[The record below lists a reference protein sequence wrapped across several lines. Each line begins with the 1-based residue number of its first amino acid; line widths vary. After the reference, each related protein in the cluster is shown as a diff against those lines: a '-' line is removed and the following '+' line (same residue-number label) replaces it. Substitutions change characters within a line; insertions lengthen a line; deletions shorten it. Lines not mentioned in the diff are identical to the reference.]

1 MWLWHHTLVP
11 ESFARKSFCQPY
23 ISLFLRFFK
32 SYFVLCLLA
41 DAVSLLKIQCSVNYT
56 LFCGFI
62 NVKLIRLC
70 NSLKSAVVYWV
81 LSL

>member
-1 MWLWHHTLVP
+1 MLVP
-11 ESFARKSFCQPY
+11 ESFALKNFYQPY
-23 ISLFLRFFK
+23 ISFFLRFFK

-41 DAVSLLKIQCSVNYT
+41 DAVSLLKIQCSVNYS
-56 LFCGFI
+56 LVFGFI
-62 NVKLIRLC
+62 NVKLKRLC